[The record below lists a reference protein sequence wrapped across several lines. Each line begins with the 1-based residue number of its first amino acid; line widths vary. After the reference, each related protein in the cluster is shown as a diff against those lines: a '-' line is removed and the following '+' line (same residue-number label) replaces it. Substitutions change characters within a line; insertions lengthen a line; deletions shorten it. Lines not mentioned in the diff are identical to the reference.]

1 MQFSLMSI
9 FTQQNTSLSMRQRST
24 VSFFASFV
32 KLVFYTSFLSHI
44 QNPIPWRLEISGFS
58 SPLVQCCGSYG
69 DHHVVHCGMKAI
81 VNGTEVEALCSN
93 PSKYI
98 SWDGV
103 HYSDAANE
111 WIANQIMDGS
121 FSDPPVS
128 ITEACHSPPQFWFNF
143 KQITCAISLVQI

>member
-1 MQFSLMSI
+1 
-9 FTQQNTSLSMRQRST
+9 
-24 VSFFASFV
+24 
-32 KLVFYTSFLSHI
+32 
-44 QNPIPWRLEISGFS
+44 
-58 SPLVQCCGSYG
+58 
-69 DHHVVHCGMKAI
+69 MKAI

-111 WIANQIMDGS
+111 CIANQIMDGS

-128 ITEACHSPPQFWFNF
+128 ITEACHSPPQF
-143 KQITCAISLVQI
+143 